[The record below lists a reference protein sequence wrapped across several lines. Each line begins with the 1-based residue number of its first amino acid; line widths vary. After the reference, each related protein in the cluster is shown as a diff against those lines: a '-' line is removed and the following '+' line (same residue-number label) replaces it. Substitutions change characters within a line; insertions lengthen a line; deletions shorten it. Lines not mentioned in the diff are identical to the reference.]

1 MEIRPSSRQIITRNG
16 QKNIQIMKYGMR
28 IRSNSVRIRKARIM
42 RCLLVFYILLVVG
55 CDDGR
60 ISLPYSKVE
69 QVKLIQ
75 ELETQAGFV
84 LPSDIELL
92 DMSDGGGRDKS
103 YGFLYWGLYSPTAI
117 TTMPLDHTPYING
130 YLDRSLETAEL
141 IQDRLGKRKIK
152 QPQSVFT
159 SHWEVG
165 DYQFRGTV
173 VRTLQG
179 DYMVIER
186 FLIR

>member
-1 MEIRPSSRQIITRNG
+1 M
-16 QKNIQIMKYGMR
+16 
-28 IRSNSVRIRKARIM
+28 VRCNDSEM
-42 RCLLVFYILLVVG
+42 LLP
-55 CDDGR
+55 D
-60 ISLPYSKVE
+60 SKVE
-69 QVKLIQ
+69 QRKLIQ

-84 LPSDIELL
+84 LPSDVELL
-92 DMSDGGGRDKS
+92 DISDGGERDKS

-152 QPQSVFT
+152 EPQSVFT
-159 SHWEVG
+159 SHWEVN
-165 DYQFRGTV
+165 DYKFRGTV

-186 FLIR
+186 FRIR